1 MKRNFLTILLL
12 AIAIIANADNRAMSL
27 KNLIGGSSIN
37 GDYIDLNANTMLVDQ
52 CHGGEMLL
60 LYQQRNSEAM
70 LYSSVEQGFRWKKD
84 NQGGVFQVTRMGL
97 LNSNNIRNATHI
109 KEYCASEER
118 IFEAQCFV

>member
-12 AIAIIANADNRAMSL
+12 AIAIIANADNRAMTL
-27 KNLIGGSSIN
+27 KNLIGGSNIN

-70 LYSSVEQGFRWKKD
+70 LYSSVEQSTVGRRT
-84 NQGGVFQVTRMGL
+84 TRRYLPGHPHGSAEL
-97 LNSNNIRNATHI
+97 QQYRP
-109 KEYCASEER
+109 
-118 IFEAQCFV
+118 